1 MFCYV
6 IGRKSLDN
14 ATLYDKLFFVVLAVG
29 VDQCLFII
37 LVEELLVSKRLDLI
51 IDPVEQAFVALGDS
65 GSDGIVRTELR
76 DTDGVAVNSVRVC
89 DDLGVVVCPSNALT
103 VLKGGLCV

>member
-29 VDQCLFII
+29 VYQRFLII
-37 LVEELLVSKRLDLI
+37 LVEELLVGKGLDLI

-76 DTDGVAVNSVRVC
+76 DTDSVAVNSVRVC

>member
-37 LVEELLVSKRLDLI
+37 LVEELLVSKRLDL
-51 IDPVEQAFVALGDS
+51 
-65 GSDGIVRTELR
+65 
-76 DTDGVAVNSVRVC
+76 C